1 MADEQHDHHTNT
13 SELYSDSESSNL
25 SFFTASEFDSASA
38 FSEDSDRGEERKEQ
52 PRGRWYRR
60 RKKQNFEDVDLPQW
74 FIEHCVIAATE
85 WEDRRKCLVL
95 RESAE
100 NEVEGSNMVVNGLGG
115 DSATGESKAEDGA
128 KEDSTKKDTSK
139 ENTAKEDDRTEESS
153 DTLSDDVV
161 YEMEDIVFQQLQ
173 VLVRSSHQQ
182 KEDTATPDG
191 NSERP
196 TTEFTTEV
204 AHLDHY
210 LTSAKQK
217 ACCHR
222 PYCEN
227 CPTID
232 LSSLRRLEKG
242 EDRFLLSA
250 VRLFAKKNNA
260 DLIVVTPADMEDLLE
275 HVRKERSLLLLKK
288 GDSSS
293 DDTSSIHMKS
303 RMNAGSLDYAV
314 RYTCILLIILLY

>member
-1 MADEQHDHHTNT
+1 MADEQHDHHTDT

-25 SFFTASEFDSASA
+25 PFFTASEFNSASA
-38 FSEDSDRGEERKEQ
+38 FSEDSDRSEERKEQ
-52 PRGRWYRR
+52 PRGRRYRR

-85 WEDRRKCLVL
+85 WEDRRECLVL

-115 DSATGESKAEDGA
+115 DSATGETKAKDGTKEDGA
-128 KEDSTKKDTSK
+128 KEDG
-139 ENTAKEDDRTEESS
+139 AKEDDRTEELS
-153 DTLSDDVV
+153 DTLSDDVA

-191 NSERP
+191 NSKRP

-210 LTSAKQK
+210 LTNAKQK

-222 PYCEN
+222 SYCGN

-242 EDRFLLSA
+242 GDRFLLSA

-275 HVRKERSLLLLKK
+275 HVRKERSLLLSKK
-288 GDSSS
+288 GDSFS
-293 DDTSSIHMKS
+293 DDTSSIHMNS
-303 RMNAGSLDYAV
+303 RMNADSPDYAV